1 MLEITIDNKLHLVV
15 VVIRSFR
22 LKLFLTAEKMNTAS
36 TSSGPPAIPLNQQND
51 TIVQI
56 VSPPV
61 PPPFP
66 EPPKPNLHRSYL
78 PPPNLPCSD
87 LLTGRREKYI
97 KIGVPLYE
105 AAIRGDWKAAKPIL
119 DREPY
124 LIRFAITEN
133 YDTLLHIAA
142 SAESTNAVVEFVTK
156 LVQLMKSEDLEL
168 QNKNYKTALS
178 LAAAAGNVK
187 TAMIMVKKN
196 PRLPEIPGIN
206 GTMPLYMAA
215 LFEKPLMVR
224 YLYGISN
231 EMEGNC
237 WSDDNRGWVLL
248 KCVEADIF
256 VFLGVHV
263 KIGPREKESEALQ
276 LLRVLWEKVITK
288 MSKFNIDWILEG
300 PGVEIAKGYTTEW
313 SHPSRV
319 LFLATKMG
327 NMRFIIEL
335 IRSNPDQIWKR
346 DDKGKTIFHLAVK
359 HRQINIY
366 KLIYEIGAMKHLI
379 TPVTNKKG
387 NNMLHMVAKK
397 PKQNQIQNVS
407 GAALEMQ
414 RELSWFKV
422 NLNSILLFSGAARQL

>member
-256 VFLGVHV
+256 
-263 KIGPREKESEALQ
+263 
-276 LLRVLWEKVITK
+276 
-288 MSKFNIDWILEG
+288 
-300 PGVEIAKGYTTEW
+300 
-313 SHPSRV
+313 
-319 LFLATKMG
+319 
-327 NMRFIIEL
+327 
-335 IRSNPDQIWKR
+335 
-346 DDKGKTIFHLAVK
+346 GK
-359 HRQINIY
+359 
-366 KLIYEIGAMKHLI
+366 
-379 TPVTNKKG
+379 
-387 NNMLHMVAKK
+387 
-397 PKQNQIQNVS
+397 
-407 GAALEMQ
+407 
-414 RELSWFKV
+414 
-422 NLNSILLFSGAARQL
+422 

>member
-119 DREPY
+119 DRERY

-196 PRLPEIPGIN
+196 PRLPEIP
-206 GTMPLYMAA
+206 
-215 LFEKPLMVR
+215 
-224 YLYGISN
+224 
-231 EMEGNC
+231 
-237 WSDDNRGWVLL
+237 DDNRGWVLL

-366 KLIYEIGAMKHLI
+366 KLIYEIGAMKDLI

-422 NLNSILLFSGAARQL
+422 PLSFQAYVSSFFLRMFIR